1 MAERSMLPLQGA
13 SVLCLTFT
21 LLLTFTFTLTLHSA
35 AANDNCQ
42 LIPVRETIIKEMTL
56 THSNRN
62 VQVSCTAEVD
72 LHKCEGQCESRVMPS
87 VRRHRGFRRVSGY
100 NVVLLSQSL
109 VPSFQP
115 SLSLSPLCV
124 SLSMSPRLCLSFS

>member
-1 MAERSMLPLQGA
+1 MLPLQGA

-109 VPSFQP
+109 VPSFQLP
-115 SLSLSPLCV
+115 LSLSPSPLCV